1 MPRPITAANKGT
13 LYAIG
18 KGDLKINV
26 PDESVPVILK
36 DVFYS
41 TQINLT
47 IVSVGHIVK
56 AKKSVLF
63 EDDYCFIMKK

>member
-26 PDESVPVILK
+26 PNSDESVPVIL
-36 DVFYS
+36 VFYS

-47 IVSVGHIVK
+47 IVSIGHIVK